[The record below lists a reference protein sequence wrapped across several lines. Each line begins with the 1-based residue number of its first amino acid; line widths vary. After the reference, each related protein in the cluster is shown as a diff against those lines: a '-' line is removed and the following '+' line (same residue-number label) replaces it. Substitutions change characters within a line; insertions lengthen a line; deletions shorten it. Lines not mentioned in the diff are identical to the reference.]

1 MAANV
6 AVFAS
11 PNFVVAVKLAAA
23 KFPPGADVVS
33 MMPYVLFSAR
43 GSGDDEDDG
52 VNDDVAEVVRDGEGV
67 DVVDGVPVGDC
78 VIEGVT
84 VRVVVSDGVTVDV
97 PDGAPPGVY
106 VEDTVLAAYGLNEG
120 EGDIEIIGAPVRYT
134 PRPYPTPVGAVGAHA
149 PPLFVVV

>member
-52 VNDDVAEVVRDGEGV
+52 VNDGVADVVRVKDGVCVGELVPDGELVRDGEFGGLPEPDGERV
-67 DVVDGVPVGDC
+67 RDCVMVLLTEAPDDGV
-78 VIEGVT
+78 
-84 VRVVVSDGVTVDV
+84 
-97 PDGAPPGVY
+97 A
-106 VEDTVLAAYGLNEG
+106 LGLNENS
-120 EGDIEIIGAPVRYT
+120 GAPRI
-134 PRPYPTPVGAVGAHA
+134 
-149 PPLFVVV
+149 